1 MFDKDLGLSIEEEF
15 TLRMVMALAPI
26 PAEKIAEMTAGDSFP
41 SLDEIA
47 AASRDAS
54 IAAGRAYL
62 QNLAER
68 KCAQLSS
75 EV

>member
-15 TLRMVMALAPI
+15 TLRFIMATAPI
-26 PAEKIAEMTAGDSFP
+26 PDATIKAMTADDRFP

-47 AASRDAS
+47 AASRSAS
-54 IAAGRAYL
+54 IDAGRAYL
-62 QNLAER
+62 RNLTVRNSAH
-68 KCAQLSS
+68 LS